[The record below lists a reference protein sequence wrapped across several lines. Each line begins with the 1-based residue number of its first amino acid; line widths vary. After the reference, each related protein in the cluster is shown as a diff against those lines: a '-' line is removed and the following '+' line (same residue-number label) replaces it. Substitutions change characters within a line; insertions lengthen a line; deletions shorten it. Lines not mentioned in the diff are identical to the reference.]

1 MKTVVAYFN
10 SVFNAQRAMGLLKK
24 AGYDMVNI
32 DIMDFESDLWGSIS
46 QLVLKSSLSNR
57 YDVGTITDSDPME
70 DLSSGIYGELSD
82 SNIKLVV
89 TFDDEDDSSVKR
101 IIKENG
107 GII

>member
-1 MKTVVAYFN
+1 MRTLVAYFG
-10 SVFNAQRAMGLLKK
+10 SVFNAQRAMAQLRKSGFEM
-24 AGYDMVNI
+24 AHI
-32 DIMDFESDLWGSIS
+32 DIMDFESDLWGSVS

-57 YDVGTITDSDPME
+57 YDMMGITESDPME
-70 DLSSGIYGELSD
+70 NLSSGIYGELSD

-89 TFDDEDDSSVKR
+89 TFDDKDELSVKK